1 MHVHTYIYVE
11 KERMKAKK
19 REEKNPFIPF
29 LKQVMACTEIS
40 HDLFVI
46 WVFEL

>member
-1 MHVHTYIYVE
+1 MHVHICRNGKNE
-11 KERMKAKK
+11 GKERGK
-19 REEKNPFIPF
+19 KNPFKPF